1 MSGAFIEDILK
12 MADTDAADP
21 GHGPPASYY
30 RLRAQ
35 LLDQGRTNTFMAK
48 SPNMWA
54 TLKVYASGGENALH
68 AHPHE
73 DHTFLVMQ
81 GRAVFYGPTGAGRE
95 IGPLEGI
102 MLPAGSLY
110 HFHAVEGEPL
120 VLFRVGCRSGD
131 ADAASRTKT
140 DGSAAP
146 SDSKDNGRVPVIYK
160 EGSYFG

>member
-12 MADTDAADP
+12 MADTEAADP
-21 GHGPPASYY
+21 GHGPPASFY

-68 AHPHE
+68 THPNE

-95 IGPLEGI
+95 I
-102 MLPAGSLY
+102 
-110 HFHAVEGEPL
+110 
-120 VLFRVGCRSGD
+120 
-131 ADAASRTKT
+131 
-140 DGSAAP
+140 
-146 SDSKDNGRVPVIYK
+146 
-160 EGSYFG
+160 